1 MKNLILR
8 TILALVCLV
17 AFSTVAKA
25 QFREEAF
32 KQTYNDPSDTTSAKD
47 SVDRMWSFREFSEV

>member
-8 TILALVCLV
+8 ICLALVCLA
-17 AFSTVAKA
+17 AFSTGAKA

-32 KQTYNDPSDTTSAKD
+32 NQTYNDPKIGRAH
-47 SVDRMWSFREFSEV
+47 V

>member
-8 TILALVCLV
+8 ICLALVCLT
-17 AFSTVAKA
+17 AFSMGAKA

-32 KQTYNDPSDTTSAKD
+32 NQTYNNPGDTT
-47 SVDRMWSFREFSEV
+47 W